1 MVNQNKEGFMKL
13 KIRDDFGNSYTIEWE
28 GEGTPKVKDVVEQL
42 GLSLSN
48 KSVYV
53 NGQKTT
59 ANKTLTEEDV
69 VNLISVYK
77 GN

>member
-1 MVNQNKEGFMKL
+1 MKL

-59 ANKTLTEEDV
+59 PNKTLTEEDV